1 MPRKGK
7 GSQSANANSLRAKA
21 AANAAIAA
29 HSAASSSTSQHSS
42 AHANSPSGSSRRQ
55 RDAYIDA
62 EDMTGLDDD
71 LDDQDQDM
79 GIDEAHDDEEELQH
93 AMQLVEAEAA
103 DQTNATGARED
114 SASPSSTP
122 EPEDMP
128 SYVAAMDD
136 TMQHDEDDE
145 DDEDP
150 VRDDGDDDE
159 EDDEIFTGQEGEMLD
174 DEFDAPLTF
183 DADGNPL
190 GPTGGALRDEGEDP
204 ESDDNDMMDGEGGEG
219 GLRAA
224 VAAAAAADEGFGS
237 FAASLRGYS
246 GLMANMSGR
255 LRTILASLKNKSDPS
270 GRMVALQELSELLS
284 MATEDT
290 LAGYFSVDAFVKEL
304 IAVLK
309 GGGGGPNPQAAY
321 GLGDDDGDDDFAMAA
336 AIAAA
341 ADAEEASGGENQEE
355 MQLLACRCL
364 ANLIE
369 ALPHS
374 SHNIVSNGAVPVLCS
389 KLIEITFIDLAEQ
402 TISVS
407 FKCSISVWES
417 LLTCSSDSR
426 ETLGRRSIRYRKRWW
441 SVGSTDLSG
450 LLLHPRPAYS
460 SHCCREV
467 LSQSLARLLQCC
479 QRCRPNSAECPFL
492 PRSQASRAS
501 LSRHHW
507 HCRFLPTSPR

>member
-29 HSAASSSTSQHSS
+29 HGAASSSTGQHSS
-42 AHANSPSGSSRRQ
+42 AHANQSPSGSSRRQ

-62 EDMTGLDDD
+62 EDMIGLDDD

-79 GIDEAHDDEEELQH
+79 AIEEAHNEDEEAEVQH
-93 AMQLVEAEAA
+93 AMQIIEAAEAG
-103 DQTNATGARED
+103 DQSHASDAGPREE
-114 SASPSSTP
+114 SASPDSSP
-122 EPEDMP
+122 EPDDMP
-128 SYVAAMDD
+128 LIGAGLDD
-136 TMQHDEDDE
+136 SMQHDEHEDDDE
-145 DDEDP
+145 EQ
-150 VRDDGDDDE
+150 VRDDGDDDDE
-159 EDDEIFTGQEGEMLD
+159 EDDEIMPGQEGEMLD

-190 GPTGGALRDEGEDP
+190 GPAGGVPPEEGEGEDP
-204 ESDDNDMMDGEGGEG
+204 ESDNEMMEGEGGEG

-255 LRTILASLKNKSDPS
+255 LRTILASLKNRSDPS
-270 GRMVALQELSELLS
+270 GRMAALQELSELLS

-304 IAVLK
+304 ITVLK
-309 GGGGGPNPQAAY
+309 GSGGGTNPQAAY
-321 GLGDDDGDDDFAMAA
+321 GLGDDDEDDDYAMAQ

-341 ADAEEASGGENQEE
+341 ADAEEANGGENQEE

-407 FKCSISVWES
+407 FPNQILCYGTV
-417 LLTCSSDSR
+417 LTM
-426 ETLGRRSIRYRKRWW
+426 
-441 SVGSTDLSG
+441 STDPG
-450 LLLHPRPAYS
+450 EAFRRRPFC
-460 SHCCREV
+460 H
-467 LSQSLARLLQCC
+467 
-479 QRCRPNSAECPFL
+479 
-492 PRSQASRAS
+492 RS
-501 LSRHHW
+501 
-507 HCRFLPTSPR
+507 